1 MRFNFYWS
9 QTFTWYQ
16 SVHLCYCRSICVT
29 MHFHFAHSHL
39 YTLQHMLMF
48 LCKWIKV
55 SENDFGIILTDTS
68 CNPAVQVG
76 SLFFSQVV
84 RWQTG
89 RLLHLEMWKNP
100 QKDCFLLWFFICI
113 LSFCTYP
120 HQLFRRMQLQQ
131 TWVRLCFLI
140 LQLNRITSTITL
152 WACVWRETT
161 AKQQKLRQ
169 KEHFVSS
176 KRQNWYWKWNTHKF
190 GNITL
195 KSLTHI
201 PTQQS
206 QKGTRATSRT
216 WKPVLCQKESVL
228 LLCLYLLSLLI
239 FRIPRGDSSDV
250 MG

>member
-1 MRFNFYWS
+1 
-9 QTFTWYQ
+9 
-16 SVHLCYCRSICVT
+16 

-206 QKGTRATSRT
+206 QKGTRATSPEDV
-216 WKPVLCQKESVL
+216 KAGVVPKGICAASVFISIVFTYLQNTTGWL
-228 LLCLYLLSLLI
+228 LWCDGI
-239 FRIPRGDSSDV
+239 R
-250 MG
+250 